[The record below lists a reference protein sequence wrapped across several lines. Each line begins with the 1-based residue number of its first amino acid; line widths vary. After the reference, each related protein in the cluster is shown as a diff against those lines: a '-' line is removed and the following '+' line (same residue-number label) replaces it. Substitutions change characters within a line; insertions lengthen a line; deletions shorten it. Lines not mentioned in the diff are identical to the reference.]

1 MMKGIIEARQL
12 STGYGKK
19 IVLKDQNIVIPK
31 NKITVILG
39 PNGCGKSTMLKTMAR
54 VLPLKD
60 GKIILD
66 GKDLKTMKTAEIA
79 QKIGFL
85 SQILNTPEGMSVYEL
100 VSYGRYPY
108 KRISSTKEDQKIIE
122 WALKETQTFEIKD
135 MLVHDLSGGQK
146 QRVWIAMVLAQQTN
160 TILLDEPTTYLDIGH
175 QLEVLEL
182 LSKLNKEEQQTIV
195 MVLHDINHA
204 SRYSDWIIAMK
215 EGKVFKEGS
224 PKDIITSEVIQEL
237 YGVKT
242 QIIFDKEHNCPVC
255 FSYDL

>member
-1 MMKGIIEARQL
+1 M
-12 STGYGKK
+12 
-19 IVLKDQNIVIPK
+19 
-31 NKITVILG
+31 
-39 PNGCGKSTMLKTMAR
+39 
-54 VLPLKD
+54 
-60 GKIILD
+60 
-66 GKDLKTMKTAEIA
+66 
-79 QKIGFL
+79 
-85 SQILNTPEGMSVYEL
+85 
-100 VSYGRYPY
+100 
-108 KRISSTKEDQKIIE
+108 
-122 WALKETQTFEIKD
+122 KETQTFEIKD

-146 QRVWIAMVLAQQTN
+146 QRVWIAIVLAQQTN

>member
-1 MMKGIIEARQL
+1 
-12 STGYGKK
+12 
-19 IVLKDQNIVIPK
+19 
-31 NKITVILG
+31 
-39 PNGCGKSTMLKTMAR
+39 
-54 VLPLKD
+54 
-60 GKIILD
+60 
-66 GKDLKTMKTAEIA
+66 
-79 QKIGFL
+79 
-85 SQILNTPEGMSVYEL
+85 
-100 VSYGRYPY
+100 
-108 KRISSTKEDQKIIE
+108 
-122 WALKETQTFEIKD
+122 

-204 SRYSDWIIAMK
+204 SRYSEWIIAMK

>member
-1 MMKGIIEARQL
+1 
-12 STGYGKK
+12 
-19 IVLKDQNIVIPK
+19 
-31 NKITVILG
+31 
-39 PNGCGKSTMLKTMAR
+39 
-54 VLPLKD
+54 
-60 GKIILD
+60 
-66 GKDLKTMKTAEIA
+66 
-79 QKIGFL
+79 
-85 SQILNTPEGMSVYEL
+85 
-100 VSYGRYPY
+100 
-108 KRISSTKEDQKIIE
+108 
-122 WALKETQTFEIKD
+122 

-242 QIIFDKEHNCPVC
+242 QIIFDKEHTCPVC

>member
-1 MMKGIIEARQL
+1 MKGIIEARQL

-85 SQILNTPEGMSVYEL
+85 SQILNTPEGISVYEL

-122 WALKETQTFEIKD
+122 WALKETQTFEIED

>member
-1 MMKGIIEARQL
+1 
-12 STGYGKK
+12 
-19 IVLKDQNIVIPK
+19 
-31 NKITVILG
+31 
-39 PNGCGKSTMLKTMAR
+39 
-54 VLPLKD
+54 
-60 GKIILD
+60 
-66 GKDLKTMKTAEIA
+66 
-79 QKIGFL
+79 
-85 SQILNTPEGMSVYEL
+85 
-100 VSYGRYPY
+100 
-108 KRISSTKEDQKIIE
+108 
-122 WALKETQTFEIKD
+122 

>member
-1 MMKGIIEARQL
+1 MLEDKAAGL
-12 STGYGKK
+12 
-19 IVLKDQNIVIPK
+19 D
-31 NKITVILG
+31 TVIEQG
-39 PNGCGKSTMLKTMAR
+39 GK
-54 VLPLKD
+54 
-60 GKIILD
+60 
-66 GKDLKTMKTAEIA
+66 
-79 QKIGFL
+79 
-85 SQILNTPEGMSVYEL
+85 N
-100 VSYGRYPY
+100 
-108 KRISSTKEDQKIIE
+108 
-122 WALKETQTFEIKD
+122 
-135 MLVHDLSGGQK
+135 LSGGQK

>member
-1 MMKGIIEARQL
+1 MLFRSPTYPL
-12 STGYGKK
+12 S
-19 IVLKDQNIVIPK
+19 
-31 NKITVILG
+31 
-39 PNGCGKSTMLKTMAR
+39 
-54 VLPLKD
+54 
-60 GKIILD
+60 
-66 GKDLKTMKTAEIA
+66 
-79 QKIGFL
+79 
-85 SQILNTPEGMSVYEL
+85 
-100 VSYGRYPY
+100 
-108 KRISSTKEDQKIIE
+108 QKIIE

>member
-1 MMKGIIEARQL
+1 M
-12 STGYGKK
+12 
-19 IVLKDQNIVIPK
+19 
-31 NKITVILG
+31 
-39 PNGCGKSTMLKTMAR
+39 
-54 VLPLKD
+54 
-60 GKIILD
+60 
-66 GKDLKTMKTAEIA
+66 
-79 QKIGFL
+79 
-85 SQILNTPEGMSVYEL
+85 
-100 VSYGRYPY
+100 
-108 KRISSTKEDQKIIE
+108 
-122 WALKETQTFEIKD
+122 KETQTFEIKD